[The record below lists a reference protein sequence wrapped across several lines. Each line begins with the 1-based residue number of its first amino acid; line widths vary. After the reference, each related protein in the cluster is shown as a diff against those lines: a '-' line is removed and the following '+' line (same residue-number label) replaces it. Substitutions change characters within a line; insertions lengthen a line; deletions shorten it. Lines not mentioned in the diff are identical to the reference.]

1 LLIAEF
7 CITEKKLNMYHIKK
21 KLQNGELVLGTMISE
36 VRNPNIAYLL
46 AQCGFEIVVIDNE
59 HGSYSFET
67 ISDIIASARGA
78 GISVIVRIPEITR
91 ANILKPLDAG
101 AAGLLVPMINTAEE
115 AQEVINH
122 SKYPPMGN
130 RGAALRRPHSLYAKV
145 NAGEYLEQT
154 NDNTFIAVQAETVT
168 SIENI
173 NAIASVEGI
182 DCIFVGPFDLSVSL
196 GIPGKL
202 NHPDEV
208 RAIEK
213 VIEACENHNKVTGTL
228 MFDKEMLKKWIDK
241 GVRFALYSSDISM
254 LADAAAEA
262 VKEMKSIMKK

>member
-1 LLIAEF
+1 
-7 CITEKKLNMYHIKK
+7 MHQIKK

-36 VRNPNIAYLL
+36 VRNPNVTYML

-67 ISDIIASARGA
+67 ISDIIAAARGA
-78 GISVIVRIPEITR
+78 GISVIVRIPEVTR
-91 ANILKPLDAG
+91 VHILKPLDAG
-101 AAGLLVPMINTAEE
+101 AAGILVPMINTAEE
-115 AQEVINH
+115 AQEVVNH
-122 SKYPPMGN
+122 AKYPPTGN

-154 NDNTFIAVQAETVT
+154 NNNNFIAVQAETTT

-173 NAIASVEGI
+173 NEIASVEGV

-196 GIPGKL
+196 GIPGQI

-208 RAIEK
+208 QAIEK
-213 VIEACENHNKVTGTL
+213 VIDACKKHNKVAGTL
-228 MFDKEMLKKWIDK
+228 MFDKDLLKKWIEK
-241 GVRFALYSSDISM
+241 GIRFALYSSDMSM

-262 VKEMKSIMKK
+262 VIEMKKINN